1 MREHFLE
8 MNGCM
13 RQTRITNVVS
23 IVGSDKGMTWL
34 LSYAVPLLTKD
45 SLGLINQ
52 LVKPISV
59 SFDLSL
65 LLNLLG
71 KLIQAYRHRSL
82 RLSPLYEATKGAAAL
97 CSFLSLRL

>member
-1 MREHFLE
+1 MSEHFFK

-13 RQTRITNVVS
+13 RQTRNTVVVS
-23 IVGSDKGMTWL
+23 IAGNDEGMTWL

-52 LVKPISV
+52 LVKPIPV

-71 KLIQAYRHRSL
+71 KLIQAYRHRPL
-82 RLSPLYEATKGAAAL
+82 RLSPLYEAT
-97 CSFLSLRL
+97 

>member
-1 MREHFLE
+1 MSEHFFK

-13 RQTRITNVVS
+13 SQTRNTVVIS
-23 IVGSDKGMTWL
+23 IAGNDEGMTWL

-52 LVKPISV
+52 LVKPIPV

-71 KLIQAYRHRSL
+71 KLIQAYRHRPL
-82 RLSPLYEATKGAAAL
+82 RLSPLYEAT
-97 CSFLSLRL
+97 

>member
-1 MREHFLE
+1 MSEHFFK

-13 RQTRITNVVS
+13 SQTRNTVVIS
-23 IVGSDKGMTWL
+23 IAGNDEGMTWL

-52 LVKPISV
+52 LVKPIPV

-71 KLIQAYRHRSL
+71 KLIQAYRHRPL
-82 RLSPLYEATKGAAAL
+82 WLSPLYEAT
-97 CSFLSLRL
+97 

>member
-1 MREHFLE
+1 MSEHFFK

-13 RQTRITNVVS
+13 SQTRNTVVIS
-23 IVGSDKGMTWL
+23 IAGNDEGMTWL

-52 LVKPISV
+52 LVKPIPV
-59 SFDLSL
+59 SFDFSL

-71 KLIQAYRHRSL
+71 KLIQAYRHSPL
-82 RLSPLYEATKGAAAL
+82 RLSPLYEAT
-97 CSFLSLRL
+97 